1 MKRLVEALVY
11 VLTIITSIIVICTF
25 LTTYQ
30 FHYVGQMFNSYVP
43 LQFGVSAT
51 MAALGLRFILDKS
64 IEKRMLYS
72 GISFVISL
80 SLLYFE
86 DDQPYQLIGN
96 LFLCP

>member
-1 MKRLVEALVY
+1 MYMKRLVEALVY

-30 FHYVGQMFNSYVP
+30 FQMFNSYVP

-80 SLLYFE
+80 SLLYFA
-86 DDQPYQLIGN
+86 LNWIK
-96 LFLCP
+96 